1 MHIGYGIV
9 NSGYFGVQLAA
20 RGLKQNTP
28 SSGMICQSTKMN
40 VLFLVLPVAD
50 SLKDFRI

>member
-1 MHIGYGIV
+1 MQIGYGLV

-20 RGLKQNTP
+20 RGLKQNAL

-40 VLFLVLPVAD
+40 VLFFVLPVAD
-50 SLKDFRI
+50 SLKDFQT